1 MERMVNRFVHGLL
14 PLSQIRR
21 ILEGEDGHFDPPF
34 LNGYARRAVPTSVG
48 RAFLPRHTSVFSG
61 SFRDG
66 LTAQNPQLCSSH
78 AVEFENRM
86 VTIFAAGEGEAHVQ
100 NPRFFLFAGFSAVG
114 SERRRYFVFSDM
126 ANPMRSSRLQSG
138 RNVSP
143 WLDFYMAQTF
153 LNGLILRGA
162 TRTLDYLIQNQ

>member
-1 MERMVNRFVHGLL
+1 MDILT
-14 PLSQIRR
+14 RR
-21 ILEGEDGHFDPPF
+21 SSTGMLEGPFQQALERRFCHVILPFFPVLFDDF
-34 LNGYARRAVPTSVG
+34 N
-48 RAFLPRHTSVFSG
+48 
-61 SFRDG
+61 RDG
-66 LTAQNPQLCSSH
+66 LIAQNPQLCSSH
-78 AVEFENRM
+78 AVEFENR
-86 VTIFAAGEGEAHVQ
+86 VFTVFAAGEGEALVQ

-114 SERRRYFVFSDM
+114 SELRCYFVFSDM

-162 TRTLDYLIQNQ
+162 IRTLDCLIQNQ